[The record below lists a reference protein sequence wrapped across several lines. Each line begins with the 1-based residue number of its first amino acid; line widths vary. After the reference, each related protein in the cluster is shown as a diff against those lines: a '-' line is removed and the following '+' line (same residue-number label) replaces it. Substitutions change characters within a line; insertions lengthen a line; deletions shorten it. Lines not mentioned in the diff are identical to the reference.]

1 MSSVRTFVAA
11 LAFLALVSSLEGAP
25 SAEGAS
31 ALQDED
37 WTIMLYMAADAYP
50 ELYWEA
56 DINEMESADLPDSV
70 HVVALVDPLGT
81 GDSRIYEIA
90 HDPEYL
96 DPAIYSPE
104 IDDGGQVII
113 GGEVNTGS
121 PDTIGSFIEFAV
133 GHYPADRYALV
144 LWGHGGGWMG
154 LCPDGA
160 DILTLP
166 ELRSALEE
174 AETTTGAGIDL
185 LAVDACVEGT
195 LETVYELRKCADFFV
210 ASEKTVP
217 GEGYPYDLVLGD
229 LADEP
234 DMTPDELGATIVDR
248 FAEWAA
254 YGSDYSETMTMYDL
268 SMVDGL
274 MSALDGLASECVKFN
289 ELFDEEL
296 YGALWDSESYE
307 DPDSVDL
314 GDLLQELARDDLPIE
329 LRYSAFEAF
338 LAYSGVIGRFGT
350 SVLTDPEDG
359 ITIDD
364 ATGMVAY
371 IPGNYSYPDY
381 DDLLAAD
388 TSWPS
393 MARALWDDL
402 DPVQPGEDLVLDATD
417 PDDDGWDDGVES
429 WWSEGADATDL
440 WVFRQDY
447 DGVSLVGHIALDGAY
462 AGMDGLHGLVI
473 VSVSSLDA
481 AGTATAHE
489 EVSME
494 FAWEAVVEVAVTDPS
509 GGSTEGLVAYAVL
522 DDGEE
527 VAAEDGGP
535 LTISL
540 GIPDEVNYGQMV
552 RVELRDAEGEV
563 VGWNF
568 AVIASDLTTCEVV
581 VTSGDD
587 VDDGPE
593 AYEVV
598 LAVAAWAAA
607 AVAVA
612 YALVRWRRGG

>member
-1 MSSVRTFVAA
+1 MA
-11 LAFLALVSSLEGAP
+11 
-25 SAEGAS
+25 
-31 ALQDED
+31 
-37 WTIMLYMAADAYP
+37 YMAADAYP

-81 GDSRIYEIA
+81 GDSRIYEID

-96 DPAIYSPE
+96 DPAIISPE
-104 IDDGGQVII
+104 IDDGGQVIV
-113 GGEVNTGS
+113 GDEVNTGS
-121 PDTIGSFIEFAV
+121 PDTITSFIEFAV
-133 GHYPADRYALV
+133 AEYPADRYALV

-195 LETVYELRKCADFFV
+195 LETVYELRDCADFFV

-234 DMTPDELGATIVDR
+234 YMTPYELGATIVDR
-248 FAEWAA
+248 FVEWAA
-254 YGSDYSETMTMYDL
+254 YGSDYCETMTMYDL
-268 SMVDGL
+268 SRVDGF
-274 MSALDGLASECVKFN
+274 MNALDALATECVKFN
-289 ELFDEEL
+289 GLFDEEL

-314 GDLLQELARDDLPIE
+314 GDLLRELARDDLPIE

-338 LAYSGVIGRFGT
+338 MAYSGVIGRFET
-350 SVLTDPEDG
+350 SVLAYPEDG

-371 IPGNYSYPDY
+371 IPGNYSYPEY
-381 DDLLAAD
+381 DDILITG
-388 TSWPS
+388 TSWPG

-402 DPVQPGEDLVLDATD
+402 DPVQPGEDLVLDAID
-417 PDDDGWDDGVES
+417 SDDDGWDDGVVS
-429 WWSEGADATDL
+429 SWSEGSDATDL
-440 WVFRQDY
+440 WVFREDY
-447 DGVSLVGHIALDGAY
+447 AGLSFAGHVAADGAQ
-462 AGMDGLHGLVI
+462 AEIDGLHGLTI

-481 AGTATAHE
+481 AGVATGHE

-494 FAWEAVVEVAVTDPS
+494 FAWEAVIEVDVPS
-509 GGSTEGLVAYAVL
+509 GAATDGLVAYAVL
-522 DDGEE
+522 DDGAE
-527 VAAEDGGP
+527 VAADENAP
-535 LTISL
+535 LTITL
-540 GIPDEVNYGQMV
+540 GIPDDVNYGQMV
-552 RVELRDAEGEV
+552 RVELRDGEGEV
-563 VGWNF
+563 VGWSF
-568 AVIASDLTTCEVV
+568 AVVASDLTTCEVV
-581 VTSGDD
+581 VVTGEDA
-587 VDDGPE
+587 DDGP
-593 AYEVV
+593 ATYEVI
-598 LAVAAWAAA
+598 LAAAAWAAA
-607 AVAVA
+607 SVLVA
-612 YALVRWRRGG
+612 YALIRWRRGG